1 MCLDDGEV
9 GWLTVKKEI
18 IDFAEVNITM
28 MKIKLLFFIVLCVI
42 SLTSCDERKYFA
54 FENVV
59 YVNAFPAEY
68 MLSEPTILDFG
79 VIGIQGMEVLDDYIV
94 LSCYDE
100 RGCLSVFNKNGTLVS
115 KPFLNIGR
123 GLGEILYQPFISWF
137 DFHCNEDGQIIAGI
151 FDFKG
156 NYLEYDVNESIR
168 IGYASWRCVA
178 DSLSL
183 LSGSRYLTTSD
194 DTFLCRRKNKEDTGY
209 ERSEMDRSGRQ
220 YSNGAMDYLNSIT
233 SSESNLL
240 STLFLVNEDRK
251 IIAELASRLSVVH
264 LYSLENDF
272 QRTVSYGNKL
282 EEIKEIESRQP
293 DEMPKAYYD
302 GKAFDDFFVGLYLG
316 VTMGEFDEERFQQ
329 SQLHFFRWNGEPL
342 LKISVPVRTLY
353 FDVDVNEKQLYIVEN
368 DTEKILRYDIS
379 DVIDG
384 IGA

>member
-1 MCLDDGEV
+1 
-9 GWLTVKKEI
+9 
-18 IDFAEVNITM
+18 
-28 MKIKLLFFIVLCVI
+28 
-42 SLTSCDERKYFA
+42 
-54 FENVV
+54 
-59 YVNAFPAEY
+59 
-68 MLSEPTILDFG
+68 
-79 VIGIQGMEVLDDYIV
+79 
-94 LSCYDE
+94 
-100 RGCLSVFNKNGTLVS
+100 
-115 KPFLNIGR
+115 
-123 GLGEILYQPFISWF
+123 
-137 DFHCNEDGQIIAGI
+137 
-151 FDFKG
+151 
-156 NYLEYDVNESIR
+156 
-168 IGYASWRCVA
+168 
-178 DSLSL
+178 
-183 LSGSRYLTTSD
+183 
-194 DTFLCRRKNKEDTGY
+194 
-209 ERSEMDRSGRQ
+209 MDRSGRQ